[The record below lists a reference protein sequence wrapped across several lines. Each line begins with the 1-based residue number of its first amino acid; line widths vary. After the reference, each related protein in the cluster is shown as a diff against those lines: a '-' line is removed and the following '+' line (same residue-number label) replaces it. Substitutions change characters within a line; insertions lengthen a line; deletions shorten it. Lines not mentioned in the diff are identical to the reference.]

1 MTQVSLARART
12 RQSFAQLRSV
22 ARLAAVAGVLLVG
35 AACSSDDN
43 KSTPTEPGSGVT
55 LSVDPSVVTVI
66 RGETAQV
73 NVTATGTTNTGV
85 TWTSF
90 KPSIATISSSG
101 LITAV
106 SDGQTF
112 FTATSDAD
120 PTKQISVAVSVVS
133 TIVTV
138 SPTSLY
144 SWVGGPTRTI
154 TKTVVNNA
162 NTAVTWTSSNTAVA
176 TVSSTGVVTPLT
188 AGTTQIVATSAA
200 DPVKSAATTFNVDA
214 APPAATE
221 LTSGVAIT
229 GLSGAEGSAKYFR
242 IAVPQGATKLVFAT
256 TGGGAG
262 ADIDI
267 YVTPAVIPTYAN
279 EQFHAFTASAE
290 ETITINNPQARYYF
304 LFLDGFTAYTD
315 LTVTATVTEP

>member
-1 MTQVSLARART
+1 MSQLSLVRART
-12 RQSFAQLRSV
+12 QSSV
-22 ARLAAVAGVLLVG
+22 ARLGTAARLAAVAGGLLVG
-35 AACSSDDN
+35 AAACSDN
-43 KSTPTEPGSGVT
+43 NKTPTAPAAAVE
-55 LSVDPSVVTVI
+55 LSVTPSVVTVL
-66 RGETAQV
+66 RGQTAQV
-73 NVTATGTTNTGV
+73 DVTATGTTNSAV

-101 LITAV
+101 LITGVA
-106 SDGQTF
+106 DGQTF
-112 FTATSDAD
+112 FTATSQAD
-120 PTKQISVAVSVVS
+120 PTKQISVAVNVVS

-138 SPTSLY
+138 SPTAVY

-154 TKTVVNNA
+154 TKTVENNA
-162 NTAVTWTSSNTAVA
+162 NTSVTWTSSNAAVA
-176 TVSSTGVVTPLT
+176 TVSSTGVVTPVA
-188 AGTTQIVATSAA
+188 AGTAQIVAKSVA
-200 DPVKSAATTFNVDA
+200 DPLKSAATTFTVDP

-229 GLSGAEGSAKYFR
+229 GLSGGAGSAKYYR
-242 IAVPQGATKLVFAT
+242 IAVPVGATKLVFAT

-290 ETITINNPQARYYF
+290 ETITITNPQSRYYF
-304 LFLDGFTAYTD
+304 LFLDGYTAYTD
-315 LTVTATVTEP
+315 LTVTATVTP